1 MITTVNGAVEAF
13 VRAVA
18 VESLPVRVN
27 AVSPGWVAE
36 TLQAMGR
43 DPALGIPAADVAK
56 VLVRQLRE
64 GAPGTIAPA
73 AKA

>member
-1 MITTVNGAVEAF
+1 MISPVNAGIEAF

-18 VESLPVRVN
+18 VESLPVRVT

-43 DPALGIPAADVAK
+43 DPSGGIPAAEVAQAFLRQQRDGVSGS
-56 VLVRQLRE
+56 VLLS
-64 GAPGTIAPA
+64 
-73 AKA
+73 AKG